1 MVNTPT
7 GVSWPGL
14 PLLTVASATSPP
26 LRYTYARCSVRLTT
40 TTIGP
45 MLLSSPPQI
54 HWPGFNAADGVPAGL
69 DSLAPQK
76 GTAAQTGTAT
86 AMARPTP
93 MAQRIHVICMVR
105 PPLVRRRT
113 RGTGRCSGAAYDD
126 APGTDAGKGF
136 GDGGP

>member
-14 PLLTVASATSPP
+14 PVLTVVNATSTP

-45 MLLSSPPQI
+45 MPLSSPPQI
-54 HWPGFNAADGVPAGL
+54 HCPGFKAADGVPAGL
-69 DSLAPQK
+69 DSLAPQN
-76 GTAAQTGTAT
+76 GTAAQAGTAM

-93 MAQRIHVICMVR
+93 MAQRIHVIRMLR
-105 PPLVRRRT
+105 PPVVRRRT
-113 RGTGRCSGAAYDD
+113 SGTGGCSGGSYDH
-126 APGTDAGKGF
+126 APGTDAGKVVR
-136 GDGGP
+136 DGGP